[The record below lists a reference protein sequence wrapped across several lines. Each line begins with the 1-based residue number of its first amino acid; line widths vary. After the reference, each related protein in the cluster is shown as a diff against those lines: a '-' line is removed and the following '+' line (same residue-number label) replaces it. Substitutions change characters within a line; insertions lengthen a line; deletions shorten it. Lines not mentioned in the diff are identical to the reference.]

1 MKSESRW
8 ANFRNS
14 ISCSWVSPLVLQ
26 WTEETAMNK
35 KNEANKLKELPC
47 KQHKI
52 ITWLAVLYNSRYNFW
67 SSRYHGNSTKVSSL
81 HCSWMLTGASWNTAH
96 FCIYTTWLRPII
108 PAHGFYTND
117 TQPCFSFQPHDTCS
131 SVNLPFI
138 WEFDADECWTTPWSQ
153 EISLLPLCHHT
164 TFKTLLLNIEG
175 QNSFSNLH
183 SSQILSVF

>member
-52 ITWLAVLYNSRYNFW
+52 ITWSAVLYNSSYNFW

-81 HCSWMLTGASWNTAH
+81 HYSWMLTGASWNTAH

-131 SVNLPFI
+131 SV
-138 WEFDADECWTTPWSQ
+138 DDKTPSKSTIHLGVWCRWMLNNTL
-153 EISLLPLCHHT
+153 IPGDFTFTSLSPHYIQDT
-164 TFKTLLLNIEG
+164 AA
-175 QNSFSNLH
+175 
-183 SSQILSVF
+183 